1 MDQRTV
7 DEVAVES
14 RSPEAQPRPGPCTFC
29 GDLGDTQCAEE
40 GCLAWCHYDPC
51 YTRFCDASE
60 FYPGLDPNPLRR
72 WSMVTFCYGCAL
84 MYRAES
90 RRDEGIREA
99 EARSRRELAEA
110 AQEYHDNYDSETT
123 QDPEYDPE
131 YDSEATQYL
140 DEDMIG

>member
-1 MDQRTV
+1 
-7 DEVAVES
+7 
-14 RSPEAQPRPGPCTFC
+14 
-29 GDLGDTQCAEE
+29 
-40 GCLAWCHYDPC
+40 
-51 YTRFCDASE
+51 
-60 FYPGLDPNPLRR
+60 
-72 WSMVTFCYGCAL
+72 

-140 DEDMIG
+140 DDTYLNRDIIG